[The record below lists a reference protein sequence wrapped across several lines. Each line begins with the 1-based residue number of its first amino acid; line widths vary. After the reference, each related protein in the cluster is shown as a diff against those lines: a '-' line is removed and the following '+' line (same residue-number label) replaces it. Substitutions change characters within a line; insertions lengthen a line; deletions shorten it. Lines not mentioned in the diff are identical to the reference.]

1 MTVPQVDLQAVSAL
15 PSLTACGCFPER
27 IASADVQHSDLLAR
41 LQALSYAPPT
51 LTAVQRQLEQSQA
64 GLAAEQAGVAALHA
78 KTGKEFD
85 DWKAIE
91 QRTLKRLWV
100 KIKHPV
106 HGRER
111 LSALEAKE
119 EAEYVAALTAERT
132 AAART
137 AVLEDQVRRLTAQ
150 VGELRG
156 AVDGYKRARA
166 ELDAL
171 YRRVFD
177 GPTPAFPEEDRLEGA
192 YRAALDAYNA
202 AQGSTVTEQRAAA
215 YLAEADGHL
224 QAAIKIVG
232 SSTDY
237 ATMNAYGGLD
247 DVAMVEHSELAQ
259 AQREADQ
266 ARLLVEQAQQLLPG
280 LPALRDVQMPKGNM
294 ISDVFFDSTW
304 SELAFRQ
311 RVDDADT
318 QLRAAQAQLHALV
331 GQVQAQSSA
340 GNPRVQRA
348 AQDLEQ
354 ARGALENIRRNI
366 MLRGGA

>member
-1 MTVPQVDLQAVSAL
+1 MQS
-15 PSLTACGCFPER
+15 
-27 IASADVQHSDLLAR
+27 
-41 LQALSYAPPT
+41 LSYAPPT
-51 LTAVQRQLEQSQA
+51 LTAVQRQLEQSQS

-78 KTGKEFD
+78 KTGKEFK

-91 QRTLKRLWV
+91 NRTLKRLWV

-111 LSALEAKE
+111 LTELEAKE
-119 EAEYVAALTAERT
+119 EAEYVAALTAEQT

-137 AVLEDQVRRLTAQ
+137 AVLEDQVRRLTEQ
-150 VGELRG
+150 VNELRG
-156 AVDGYKRARA
+156 AVDSYERTKT

-177 GPTPAFPEEDRLEGA
+177 GPTPAFPEEDRLEA
-192 YRAALDAYNA
+192 NYRAALDEYNA
-202 AQGSTVTEQRAAA
+202 SQGNTVNEQRAIA
-215 YLAEADGHL
+215 YLTEADAHL
-224 QAAIKIVG
+224 QQAIKIVG

-237 ATMNAYGGLD
+237 ATMNSYGGID
-247 DVAMVEHSELAQ
+247 DVAMVEHSELAK

-280 LPALRDVQMPKGNM
+280 LPGLKDVQMPKGNM

-318 QLRAAQAQLHALV
+318 ELRNAQKQLHGLV

-340 GNPRVQRA
+340 QSPRVQQA
-348 AQDLEQ
+348 AQNLEQ